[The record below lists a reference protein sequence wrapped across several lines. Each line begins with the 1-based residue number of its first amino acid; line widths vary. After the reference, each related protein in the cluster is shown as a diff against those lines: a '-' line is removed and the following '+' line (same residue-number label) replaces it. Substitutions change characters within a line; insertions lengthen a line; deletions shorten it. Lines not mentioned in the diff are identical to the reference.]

1 MNVDPADP
9 PSAELARQ
17 DQLQHLFIWNQW
29 RGRKPLQIRN
39 HCCPSRAET
48 TQDELPENPGMKQD
62 QIGFEVF
69 GEIRR
74 AVCTAKEVDPYRG
87 VDQDHCTPFRVG
99 SRRREAASTSGT
111 FPRSAANRRRAA
123 SSTSAFSPSRTAT
136 DLVAAPVTRT
146 ASSRRSRS
154 ISSVV
159 LMHRASHESY
169 AGSTAT
175 RASPPGSVARLATPP
190 TAVPEA
196 PGPGEKTGGVAQ
208 ASRQAS
214 RAGYDLGLEHLQA
227 NRGGAEAGGHD
238 PGQAGDGFHDHAG
251 APEMNEDT
259 VIRYRPASND
269 LPMITKCGN
278 K

>member
-17 DQLQHLFIWNQW
+17 DQLQHLFIWNEW
-29 RGRKPLQIRN
+29 RGRKPLQILN

-48 TQDELPENPGMKQD
+48 TQDEFSENPGMKQD
-62 QIGFEVF
+62 QIGFEVL

-87 VDQDHCTPFRVG
+87 VDQDHWALFRTG

-136 DLVAAPVTRT
+136 DLVAAPVTLT

-169 AGSTAT
+169 AGSTGDEGVT
-175 RASPPGSVARLATPP
+175 PRSVARLATPP

-196 PGPGEKTGGVAQ
+196 PGPGEGTGGA
-208 ASRQAS
+208 ARAS

-227 NRGGAEAGGHD
+227 DRRGIWRTDRG
-238 PGQAGDGFHDHAG
+238 
-251 APEMNEDT
+251 
-259 VIRYRPASND
+259 
-269 LPMITKCGN
+269 
-278 K
+278 